1 MLFSFFKTRKNRQFD
16 FQPRYYNPEQEER
29 NARIK
34 ASRGENEDG
43 EGRKNISFR
52 RPTQLRAA
60 NQRSN
65 RNVLVLVVL
74 LGGMFYLLIQGYLD
88 FTTTLLLMG
97 GYLGWRL
104 GVFQRLFGRKS
115 DQNEA

>member
-1 MLFSFFKTRKNRQFD
+1 MLFSFFKTRKNKQFD

-34 ASRGENEDG
+34 ALRGESEEGD
-43 EGRKNISFR
+43 GRKSISFR

-74 LGGMFYLLIQGYLD
+74 LGGMFYLLVLGYLD
-88 FTTTLLLMG
+88 LTTSLLLMG

>member
-16 FQPRYYNPEQEER
+16 FQPRYYDPEAEER

-34 ASRGENEDG
+34 ALRGENEAG
-43 EGRKNISFR
+43 EGRKVISFR
-52 RPTQLRAA
+52 RSTNLRAA

-88 FTTTLLLMG
+88 LTTALLLMG

>member
-16 FQPRYYNPEQEER
+16 FQPRYYNPEQEEKE
-29 NARIK
+29 ARYK
-34 ASRGENEDG
+34 ALRGETIEG

-74 LGGMFYLLIQGYLD
+74 LGGMFYMLVQGYLD
-88 FTTTLLLMG
+88 LTTALLLMG

-104 GVFQRLFGRKS
+104 GVFQRLFGRKT
-115 DQNEA
+115 DHHQA